1 MQYEGEDIF
10 VINERLKIERERLGL
25 TQPVFAEIAGASKR
39 TLIDWEKGVSSPTA
53 VQLSALASAGVDVL
67 FVVTGQRSQAVPV
80 QASLPK
86 EHQALLNSYEMCSA
100 AARKN
105 LLQSAALLA
114 AGMPSTGGGGVHVRG
129 SGNVTAGRDVNGSE
143 KTKAGSRQR

>member
-1 MQYEGEDIF
+1 M
-10 VINERLKIERERLGL
+10 INERLKSERERLGL

-53 VQLSALASAGVDVL
+53 VQLSTLASAGVDVL
-67 FVVTGQRSQAVPV
+67 FVVTGQRSQPISV

-114 AGMPSTGGGGVHVRG
+114 AGMPSTGSGGVNVRG
-129 SGNVTAGRDVNGSE
+129 RGNVTAGRDVASS
-143 KTKAGSRQR
+143 KRSKATE